1 MKVAIGYRVQ
11 DGPWGGGNRFVG
23 TMVEALSDAD
33 HASVETLDDDDID
46 IILIVDPRRR
56 NPAVTFT
63 PGAVQRYLMGRNRR
77 ALVVHRINEC
87 DERKATRTMNTRL
100 RLANACADHTV
111 FIASWLKELAV
122 WRPRD
127 GKGHSVILNGGD
139 VRVFH
144 ADGGRVWDGREP
156 LRLSTHHWGGNWMKG
171 FDVYSRIDRML
182 GEDGWCKR
190 IEFTYIGNLPS
201 GFAFAHARHLAPM
214 TGHELAQ
221 ELRRQHVYLTASINE
236 PAGMHHVE
244 GALCGLPLIFRNS
257 GALTEYCT
265 GFGEGFDN
273 DDLEPALRRIMDGY
287 DRWKTAMESYPHI
300 AQRMTDAY
308 IALFEALLADRVAVM
323 ARRKTATI
331 PFLLNQI
338 AW

>member
-11 DGPWGGGNRFVG
+11 NGPWGGGNRFVEAL
-23 TMVEALSDAD
+23 VEALSDAG
-33 HASVETLDDDDID
+33 HVSVETLEDADID
-46 IILIVDPRRR
+46 IILMIDPRRR
-56 NPAVTFT
+56 NPAVSFT
-63 PGAVQRYLMGRNRR
+63 PGAVRRYLKGRNGK

-87 DERKATRTMNTRL
+87 DERKATLSMNARL

-111 FIASWLKELAV
+111 FIATWLKGLAV
-122 WRPRD
+122 WRPQD
-127 GKGHSVILNGGD
+127 AKGHSVILNGGD

-144 ADGGRVWDGREP
+144 ANGARVWDGREP
-156 LRLSTHHWGGNWMKG
+156 LRLVTHHWGGNWMKG

-182 GEDGWCKR
+182 GEGGWCER
-190 IEFTYIGNLPS
+190 IEFTYIGNLPP

-214 TGHELAQ
+214 TGHELAR
-221 ELRRQHVYLTASINE
+221 ELRRHHVYLTASINE

-265 GFGEGFDN
+265 GFGERFDN
-273 DDLEPALRRIMDGY
+273 DHFEPALGCMMDGY
-287 DRWKTAMESYPHI
+287 DRWKTAMESYPHV
-300 AQRMTDAY
+300 AERMTGAY
-308 IALFEALLADRVAVM
+308 IALFEKLSADRDEIVAQ
-323 ARRKTATI
+323 RK
-331 PFLLNQI
+331 PKMLSFLLNQI